1 MIRLPGFSD
10 FQRIAEGGE
19 GTVYRA
25 RQDGLD
31 RFVAVKVINLSDPS
45 RLARFRRELEITVR
59 LGRQHPHIVTVIDTG
74 TIPDGRPC
82 IVMEY
87 YDLGSLQDRLKER
100 GPLPVEDVIAAGV
113 AVADA
118 LAFAHAQ
125 GFLHRDVKPQN
136 ILILPTSYV
145 LGDFGIARMADAGN
159 TTSLQ
164 MISYRHAAPQMIN
177 GGDPSPADDQ
187 WSLGST
193 LFTLL
198 DGAPPFSSD
207 NPDEDTVLAYLE
219 RVRATEPRRMRRS
232 DVPPDLAAIIARCLT
247 KNREDRFPDAAA
259 LRSALAA
266 VNTQSSGWAPGM
278 PAAPVD
284 PQPTTLL
291 GTHPTTNTGQP
302 PTTNLGPQPIAHPGP
317 PPRLDFGPRPT
328 AHSGPP
334 PGINSS
340 PQPATHSGTP
350 PALDFGP
357 QSAAGS
363 GPPATNFGPQPAANS
378 GPLPRIDH
386 GPQAAGDSGPL
397 SGVDFGSQPLA
408 DFGPRPTPPAPE
420 PPPAPRPSTVDRD
433 LTIAGPNS
441 DLAGLTVRLSDKTGM
456 PDFGPTPGNYTPTN
470 YPPAEPPPVVAVLPT
485 PAPWRQDSDP
495 TTTITPPK
503 QRKKGSRKLLIAA
516 AAVLVGAAAGVLV
529 PTLLDRSDNQAK
541 SPSTSQRPA
550 PTTSTIT
557 EPTVTEPSTPAAPP
571 ENGNDAAFAPT
582 LNPLED
588 KGDSVTLTWS
598 DPTNGNAQ
606 FVVVNV
612 TNTERKAL
620 VNVAPG
626 TTTYTV
632 EDLDPTA
639 DQYCF
644 QVIGIGLDDP
654 TAQHGASASICTN
667 R

>member
-1 MIRLPGFSD
+1 MRLPGFSD

-19 GTVYRA
+19 GIVYRA

-74 TIPDGRPC
+74 TTPDGRPC

-87 YDLGSLQDRLKER
+87 YDLGSLQNRLKER
-100 GPLPVEDVIAAGV
+100 GPLPVEDVAAAGV

-145 LGDFGIARMADAGN
+145 LGDFGIARMADAGH

-177 GGDPSPADDQ
+177 GGDPSAADDQ

-219 RVRATEPRRMRRS
+219 RVRATEPRPMRRS
-232 DVPPDLAAIIARCLT
+232 DVPPDLAAIIARCLS

-266 VNTQSSGWAPGM
+266 VNTRGSGWAPAL
-278 PAAPVD
+278 PAAVD
-284 PQPTTLL
+284 PQPTTNI
-291 GTHPTTNTGQP
+291 GRHPTTNIGPRQVANSGPLPVANSGP
-302 PTTNLGPQPIAHPGP
+302 PTTHSRPQPVADPGP
-317 PPRLDFGPRPT
+317 PT
-328 AHSGPP
+328 
-334 PGINSS
+334 
-340 PQPATHSGTP
+340 
-350 PALDFGP
+350 
-357 QSAAGS
+357 
-363 GPPATNFGPQPAANS
+363 TNFGPQP
-378 GPLPRIDH
+378 P
-386 GPQAAGDSGPL
+386 
-397 SGVDFGSQPLA
+397 V
-408 DFGPRPTPPAPE
+408 DFGPRPTPPPSE
-420 PPPAPRPSTVDRD
+420 PLPTPQPSTVDRD
-433 LTIAGPNS
+433 LTVAGPNS
-441 DLAGLTVRLSDKTGM
+441 DLAGLTVRLSDKTGL
-456 PDFGPTPGNYTPTN
+456 PDFGPAPGNYSPTS
-470 YPPAEPPPVVAVLPT
+470 YPPAEPPVVAVLPT
-485 PAPWRQDSDP
+485 PIPWRQDQDP
-495 TTTITPPK
+495 TTTITPLKP
-503 QRKKGSRKLLIAA
+503 RGNGRRKLLIAA
-516 AAVLVGAAAGVLV
+516 AAVLVGTAAGVLV
-529 PTLLDRSDNQAK
+529 PTLLNRSDNQAV
-541 SPSTSQRPA
+541 PPPTTSRRTA
-550 PTTSTIT
+550 PTTTTTI
-557 EPTVTEPSTPAAPP
+557 EPSTPSPAPSP
-571 ENGNDAAFAPT
+571 ETGGDAAFAPT
-582 LNPLED
+582 LNPVED
-588 KGDSVTLTWS
+588 QGDSVILTWS

-606 FVVVNV
+606 FVVLDV

-620 VNVAPG
+620 VTVAPG

-632 EDLDPTA
+632 ENLDPTA
-639 DQYCF
+639 GQYCF
-644 QVIGIGLDDP
+644 QIIGIGLDDP
-654 TAQHGASASICTN
+654 TAQHGASVSVCTN